1 MSDLHNSHLIRA
13 GLVDASLIVTIIKVM
28 LVAALLYLAYIDWR
42 TFRLP
47 NIITLPL
54 IGLGIAFNGL
64 SNSHFATLSSA
75 LLGMLLGY
83 GSLWAL
89 NTGYRLL
96 KQRNGIGMGDAKLL
110 AALGAWLG
118 WSALPSILLI
128 ASLAGLLGGLAW
140 LKWNRQQ
147 INQAF
152 PFGPF
157 LAIAGIIE
165 LLWPQLI
172 QTLILPGQT

>member
-1 MSDLHNSHLIRA
+1 VNPTVSIWIIQSLLI
-13 GLVDASLIVTIIKVM
+13 L
-28 LVAALLYLAYIDWR
+28 ALLYLAHIDWR

-47 NIITLPL
+47 NAITFPL
-54 IGLGIAFNGL
+54 IILGIAFNAFSDLRFTAPISG
-64 SNSHFATLSSA
+64 FVGAC
-75 LLGMLLGY
+75 LGY
-83 GSLWAL
+83 GLLWAL

-96 KQRNGIGMGDAKLL
+96 KNRDGIGMGDAKLL

-118 WSALPSILLI
+118 WSALPSILLM
-128 ASLAGLLGGLAW
+128 ASVTGMLGGIIW
-140 LKWNRQQ
+140 LKLRRYHLRE
-147 INQAF
+147 AF

-172 QTLILPGQT
+172 QTLILPKLI